1 MYYNYPFCLLVS
13 TYKYSIYI
21 WHQVPNMI
29 HVSKN
34 MNLYNQL
41 TVPAI
46 IFIISCINQSINK
59 EALLPLSHQ
68 TIIIKQQSQSNQYF
82 TKKCTEVDWLKMMMK
97 TLRNSLSRKF
107 HRKKRIRINLFI

>member
-1 MYYNYPFCLLVS
+1 
-13 TYKYSIYI
+13 
-21 WHQVPNMI
+21 MI

-59 EALLPLSHQ
+59 EALLPQSHQ

-82 TKKCTEVDWLKMMMK
+82 TKKCTEVDWLKNYDDE

-107 HRKKRIRINLFI
+107 HRKKRISKE